1 MLKLIC
7 VGKLKERYWR
17 EAVAEYVKRLGRY
30 CRIEIA
36 EVPDASVPDNP
47 SQAQIEAVLEREAV
61 GIRKHLKPQMHVV
74 SLCVEGK
81 QWSSEDFAEYIK
93 KQELSGSIA
102 FIIGGSHGLA
112 DEIKRLSHFCLSFSK
127 MTLPH
132 QMMRAVFLEQLYRA
146 CKINAGESYHK

>member
-1 MLKLIC
+1 
-7 VGKLKERYWR
+7 
-17 EAVAEYVKRLGRY
+17 
-30 CRIEIA
+30 
-36 EVPDASVPDNP
+36 
-47 SQAQIEAVLEREAV
+47 
-61 GIRKHLKPQMHVV
+61 MHVV

-81 QWSSEDFAEYIK
+81 QLSSEGFAEYIK